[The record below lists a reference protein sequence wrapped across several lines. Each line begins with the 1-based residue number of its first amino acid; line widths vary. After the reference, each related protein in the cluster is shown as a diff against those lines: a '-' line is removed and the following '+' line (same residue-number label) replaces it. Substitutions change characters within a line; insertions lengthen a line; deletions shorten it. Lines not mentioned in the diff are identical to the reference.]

1 MRNITIVFWGSLAAL
16 SLLWLLQATD
26 VFTASGL
33 FQWRGYL
40 IQYSGILSIGCMSLA
55 MLLALR
61 PRWPER
67 WLNGLDK
74 MYRLHKWLGISGLV
88 LAVAHW
94 LIAIGPK
101 WAIQWQ
107 LIVRPQ
113 RGQRPLPENELQAF
127 LAQFRGLSK
136 EMGEWAF
143 YACIVLI
150 SISLI
155 KAIPY
160 GFFRKSHEL
169 LPVAYLS
176 LVFHSVVLTK
186 LDYWISPLGAVMA
199 IMLIGGTCAA
209 IVSLLGLVGMRRRVN
224 GRIVDL
230 HGFPSV
236 KSLQVEVEIEP
247 DWPGHKPGQFAFAI
261 SDPKEGAHPYTIASS
276 WDPKSARVTFI
287 TKALGDHTS
296 TLEQKLEVGQIGT
309 IEGPYGCFTFEDGQ
323 SVQIWIGGGI
333 GITPFVAKMK
343 ELSQHDSIGTKVV
356 HLYYS
361 TAEIDDEALERLA
374 DLAKAAGVSLSVVI
388 DSRDGRLTADRIRQD
403 VPEWR
408 DASFWFCGPPRF
420 GQILRADFARHGV
433 PVESRFHQ
441 ELFEMR

>member
-160 GFFRKSHEL
+160 GFFRKSHRTPASGLSVACVSLRGSHKTRL
-169 LPVAYLS
+169 LDQP
-176 LVFHSVVLTK
+176 
-186 LDYWISPLGAVMA
+186 
-199 IMLIGGTCAA
+199 IGG
-209 IVSLLGLVGMRRRVN
+209 R
-224 GRIVDL
+224 
-230 HGFPSV
+230 HGNHAY
-236 KSLQVEVEIEP
+236 
-247 DWPGHKPGQFAFAI
+247 W
-261 SDPKEGAHPYTIASS
+261 
-276 WDPKSARVTFI
+276 W
-287 TKALGDHTS
+287 
-296 TLEQKLEVGQIGT
+296 
-309 IEGPYGCFTFEDGQ
+309 
-323 SVQIWIGGGI
+323 
-333 GITPFVAKMK
+333 
-343 ELSQHDSIGTKVV
+343 
-356 HLYYS
+356 HLCS
-361 TAEIDDEALERLA
+361 NCLA
-374 DLAKAAGVSLSVVI
+374 T
-388 DSRDGRLTADRIRQD
+388 R
-403 VPEWR
+403 PCR
-408 DASFWFCGPPRF
+408 DAAACQRK
-420 GQILRADFARHGV
+420 DC
-433 PVESRFHQ
+433 
-441 ELFEMR
+441 